1 MKNLYDLLE
10 ISPAASDEV
19 MKAAYRVLSN
29 RYHPDKN
36 IGSESATQAMS
47 AVNHA
52 YEVLSD
58 PARRSAYDALLAADG
73 AKFREMRAPANAIET
88 PLEAKPVTVGKTAS
102 FGIERSYKTL
112 GFYVGVGVALLLVTA
127 LIYALAPS
135 GPTGDTAL
143 NTFKEPPDP
152 YLVRLNRG
160 EALLSGNGGTQNFL
174 QAKEEFEAIANA
186 KDHSDTKGYRGR
198 AAQKLGEIYASG
210 SGVPKDAAKAK
221 EWFRK
226 AAEYGRVVGPAPALA
241 VAQYFEEGANDK
253 PDFVEAY
260 RWYNL
265 AAGTPFDIDKTVIN
279 RDAYDQMIN
288 LAKKKR
294 EALGALLTMEEL
306 NSAQLSPFPPCRSFY
321 C

>member
-10 ISPAASDEV
+10 ISSAASDEV
-19 MKAAYRVLSN
+19 IKAAYRVLSN

-47 AVNHA
+47 AINHA
-52 YEVLSD
+52 YGVLSD
-58 PARRSAYDALLAADG
+58 PAQRSAYDASLAADSR
-73 AKFREMRAPANAIET
+73 KFRESRASANAVET
-88 PLEAKPVTVGKTAS
+88 PPQAKPGRVGKTAS
-102 FGIERSYKTL
+102 FGTARSHKSRA
-112 GFYVGVGVALLLVTA
+112 FYFGVGGALLLITA

-135 GPTGDTAL
+135 GPTGDKAL

-152 YLVRLNRG
+152 YQLRLNKG
-160 EALLSGNGGTQNFL
+160 EALLSGNGSTQNFL

-186 KDHSDTKGYRGR
+186 KDLVDAKGYRGR

-210 SGVPKDAAKAK
+210 AGVPKDAAKAK

-226 AAEYGRVVGPAPALA
+226 AAEYGRVVGPAPAIA
-241 VAQYFEEGANDK
+241 VARFYEEGANDK

-265 AAGTPFDIDKTVIN
+265 AAGTQFDIDKTMIE
-279 RDAYDQMIN
+279 RDAYDQMIS

-294 EALGALLTMEEL
+294 EELGVRLTMQEL

>member
-19 MKAAYRVLSN
+19 IKAVYRVLSN

-36 IGSESATQAMS
+36 IGIESATQAMS
-47 AVNHA
+47 AINHA

-58 PARRSAYDALLAADG
+58 PAQRSAYDALLAANSG
-73 AKFREMRAPANAIET
+73 KFRESRAPANTMET
-88 PLEAKPVTVGKTAS
+88 PLEASRGTVGKTAS
-102 FGIERSYKTL
+102 FGAERSYKTL
-112 GFYVGVGVALLLVTA
+112 VFYFGVGAALLLVTA

-135 GPTGDTAL
+135 GPAGDTAL

-152 YLVRLNRG
+152 YLLRLNRG
-160 EALLSGNGGTQNFL
+160 EALLSGNGSTQNFL

-186 KDHSDTKGYRGR
+186 KDLFDAKGYRGR
-198 AAQKLGEIYASG
+198 AAQKLGEIYSSG
-210 SGVPKDAAKAK
+210 AGVPKDTAKAK

-241 VAQYFEEGANDK
+241 VAQFFEAGTNDK

-265 AAGTPFDIDKTVIN
+265 AAGTQFDIDKTMIN

-294 EALGALLTMEEL
+294 EELGALLSMKEL

>member
-19 MKAAYRVLSN
+19 IKAAYRVLSN

-36 IGSESATQAMS
+36 IGIESATQAMS
-47 AVNHA
+47 VINHA

-58 PARRSAYDALLAADG
+58 PVQRSAYDALLAANSG
-73 AKFREMRAPANAIET
+73 KFREIRAPASAVEP
-88 PLEAKPVTVGKTAS
+88 PLEAKPRRVGKTIS
-102 FGIERSYKTL
+102 FGTERSYKTRT
-112 GFYVGVGVALLLVTA
+112 FYFCVGAVLLLVTA
-127 LIYALAPS
+127 LIYGLAPS
-135 GPTGDTAL
+135 GPAGDTAL
-143 NTFKEPPDP
+143 NNFKEPPDP
-152 YLVRLNRG
+152 YLLRLNRG
-160 EALLSGNGGTQNFL
+160 EALLSGNGSTQNFL

-186 KDHSDTKGYRGR
+186 KDLVDTKGYRGR
-198 AAQKLGEIYASG
+198 AAQKLGEIYSSG
-210 SGVPKDAAKAK
+210 AGVPKDAAKAK

-241 VAQYFEEGANDK
+241 VAQFFEEGTDDK

-265 AAGTPFDIDKTVIN
+265 AAGTQFDIDKTMIDRN
-279 RDAYDQMIN
+279 TYDQMVN

-294 EALGALLTMEEL
+294 EELGVQLTMQEL